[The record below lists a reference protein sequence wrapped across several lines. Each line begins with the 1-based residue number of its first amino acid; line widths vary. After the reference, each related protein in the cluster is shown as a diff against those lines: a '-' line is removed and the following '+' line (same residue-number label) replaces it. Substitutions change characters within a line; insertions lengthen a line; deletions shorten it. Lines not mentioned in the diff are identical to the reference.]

1 MAESKTRETDASVDD
16 FIAGVEHPTRQRA
29 ARALVAL
36 MRSVA
41 GCEPKMWGPSIVGFG
56 RYHYRYDSGHEGDAP
71 RIGFSPRKSS
81 LSLYLTC
88 AVSDFAD
95 LLPRLGKHRTGAGCI
110 YVNKLADVD
119 MAVLE
124 SMIRRGWDL
133 APHAHG
139 SP

>member
-1 MAESKTRETDASVDD
+1 MAETKTRETDASVEK
-16 FIAGVEHPTRQRA
+16 FIAGVAHPTRQRD
-29 ARALVAL
+29 ALALLAL

-41 GCEPKMWGPSIVGFG
+41 DCEPKMWGASIVGFG

-81 LSLYLTC
+81 ISLYLTC
-88 AVSDFAD
+88 AVSDFED
-95 LLPRLGKHRTGAGCI
+95 LLPGLGKHRTGAGCL

-124 SMIRRGWDL
+124 AIIRRGWEL
-133 APHAHG
+133 APQRPGAE
-139 SP
+139 